1 MCGQFGFEL
10 DLNRES
16 EEDLAVCRAAIDTY
30 KRIRHTV
37 HTGDMYR
44 LANPF
49 EGNYTAL
56 QFVEKD
62 QSKIVLFVGNI
73 LARPNCAYR
82 TIRLRGLDP
91 EARYRDEIG
100 DIYTGAFLMNVG
112 LLELPKNDFSTRL
125 VMLERV

>member
-16 EEDLAVCRAAIDTY
+16 EEDLAVCRTAIDTY

-62 QSKIVLFVGNI
+62 KSKIVLFVGNI

-91 EARYRDEIG
+91 LSRYRDEIG

-112 LLELPKNDFSTRL
+112 LLELPKTDFATRL
-125 VMLERV
+125 LMLERV